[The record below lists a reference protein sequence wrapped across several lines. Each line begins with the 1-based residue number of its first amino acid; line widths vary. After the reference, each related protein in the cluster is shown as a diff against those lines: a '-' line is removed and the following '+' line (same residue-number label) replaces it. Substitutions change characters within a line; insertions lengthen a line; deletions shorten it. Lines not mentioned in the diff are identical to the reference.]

1 MYRPPVL
8 EASKLRKQYGEFVAL
23 KGLDL
28 RVSPGE
34 VYCLLGANGAG
45 KTTTIQLFLGFIAP
59 SSGTA
64 IIAGKDV
71 RQEPIETKRLTAYVP
86 ENVMLYPNLT
96 GLENLAFFATLAG
109 RGDVGDGALRASLER
124 VGLQPEAIGRRVGTY
139 SKGMRQKVGIALAIV
154 KEARALLLD
163 EPTSGLDPKASNEF
177 SELLLRVK
185 DEGVAVLMATHD
197 IFRSKAVGDRVGIM
211 KHGELVETMSM
222 KEVSDVD
229 LERIYLEH
237 MSE

>member
-1 MYRPPVL
+1 
-8 EASKLRKQYGEFVAL
+8 
-23 KGLDL
+23 
-28 RVSPGE
+28 
-34 VYCLLGANGAG
+34 
-45 KTTTIQLFLGFIAP
+45 
-59 SSGTA
+59 
-64 IIAGKDV
+64 
-71 RQEPIETKRLTAYVP
+71 
-86 ENVMLYPNLT
+86 
-96 GLENLAFFATLAG
+96 
-109 RGDVGDGALRASLER
+109 
-124 VGLQPEAIGRRVGTY
+124 
-139 SKGMRQKVGIALAIV
+139 V